1 MDVEGELLSM
11 AIVNGNYAKLQDS
24 YLFTDIAKRVA
35 AFTAAHPEKKI
46 IKMGIGDVTLPLAP
60 CVVDAMKKA
69 VEELGHKETFRGYG
83 PEQGYEFLHEA
94 IQKYYARSWIR
105 RIFLSVMGPKVTVAI
120 SRIFLK
126 IQMLFS
132 SLILFIRFMRIR
144 T

>member
-1 MDVEGELLSM
+1 M

-94 IQKYYARSWIR
+94 IQKYYARHGVKLDTKD
-105 RIFLSVMGPKVTVAI
+105 FLSVMGPKVTVAI

>member
-1 MDVEGELLSM
+1 M

-94 IQKYYARSWIR
+94 IQKYYARHGVKLDTKDI
-105 RIFLSVMGPKVTVAI
+105 LSVMGPKVTVAI